1 MKTKIALLLFA
12 LVAYA
17 APADSIKVGAA
28 APVLSAKTDAGDTL
42 DFGKLYKSGYTL
54 VYFYPRADTPG
65 CTAQAC
71 SLRDSYAVLQKKGV
85 QVVGVSTDDVAAQK
99 AFKNKHKLPFTLVA
113 DTDEKVAKA
122 FEVPVSGGFASRQ
135 AFLIKEGKFVWIDR
149 QASTKEQAADVLKIL
164 DGKI

>member
-1 MKTKIALLLFA
+1 MKIILTLLLSVFSLSLFA
-12 LVAYA
+12 DAV
-17 APADSIKVGAA
+17 KVGAP
-28 APVLSAKTDAGDTL
+28 APVVTAKSDAGETV
-42 DFGKLYKSGYTL
+42 DFAKLYKSGYTL

-71 SLRDSYAVLQKKGV
+71 SLRDSYAALTKKGV

-99 AFKNKHKLPFTLVA
+99 AFKTKYKLPFTLVA

-122 FEVPVSGGFASRQ
+122 FEVPVNGGFASRQ
-135 AFLIKEGKFVWIDR
+135 AFLVKDGKFIWIDR

-164 DGKI
+164 DGKS